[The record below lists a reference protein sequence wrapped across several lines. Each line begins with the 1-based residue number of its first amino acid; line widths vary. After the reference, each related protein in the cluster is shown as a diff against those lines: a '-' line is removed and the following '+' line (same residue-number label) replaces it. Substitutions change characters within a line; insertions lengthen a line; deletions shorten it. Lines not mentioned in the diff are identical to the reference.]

1 LSILLHK
8 GSELARVAKSLL
20 RPKRTTLQDAKQ
32 KNVTQPRRPGH
43 PSKVHQSTRAE
54 EERKLASLRQEIFLK
69 EQELERMNIAYDAAG
84 EWEKKIEYREGKKV
98 AQQQV
103 FELQS
108 ELRAEKQRARDRRRA
123 LKQRKKVRRQLSRV
137 RAELR
142 AVKEGAETPIAEQIQ
157 EYKQEILRLRTD
169 LQAAKRRERVETG
182 PVTGALPD
190 FLIIGAPKC
199 GTTSLYYLLTE
210 HPYVEPAAAKELHF
224 FSSHFDLGVQWYR
237 RCFPRPTHKDG
248 RSTITGEATPSYMG
262 DLYAP
267 ARVADVVPQ
276 ARLIVLLRNP
286 VDRAFSHFQMGRRK
300 GWETAA
306 TFEEA
311 VGAEIA
317 LQPLGEG
324 KANFEPEN
332 STTLDHDS
340 WYLSRG
346 IYVDQLARWSS
357 FFRDEQMLV
366 LRSEDFSWRPEETLK
381 RVLGFL
387 KLPDWEPES
396 GGLHK
401 NLHRGGYEQEM
412 QPATRRWLKEY
423 FEPHNRRL
431 YTFLGEDFGW

>member
-1 LSILLHK
+1 
-8 GSELARVAKSLL
+8 VKSLL
-20 RPKRTTLQDAKQ
+20 RPKRTTLKDAKQ
-32 KNVTQPRRPGH
+32 NVTQPGRPGH
-43 PSKVHQSTRAE
+43 PSKEHQAIRAE
-54 EERKLASLRQEIFLK
+54 QKRKLANLRREISLK
-69 EQELERMNIAYDAAG
+69 EQELERMNIAYDAAK

-103 FELQS
+103 FELRS
-108 ELRAEKQRARDRRRA
+108 ELRAEKQRARVRRRA
-123 LKQRKKVRRQLSRV
+123 LKQRKWIKRQISR
-137 RAELR
+137 LR
-142 AVKEGAETPIAEQIQ
+142 ADLRAAKEGAEALTIEQVQ
-157 EYKQEILRLRTD
+157 EHKQEILRLRTD
-169 LQAAKRRERVETG
+169 LRAAMRRERVETG
-182 PVTGALPD
+182 PATGALPD

-210 HPYVEPAAAKELHF
+210 HPHVEPAAAKELHF

-248 RSTITGEATPSYMG
+248 RSTITGEATPSYLG

-286 VDRAFSHFQMGRRK
+286 VDRAFSHYQMGRRK
-300 GWETAA
+300 GWEMAA

-311 VGAEIA
+311 VGAENA
-317 LQPLGEG
+317 LRPLGEG
-324 KANFEPEN
+324 KASFEPEN
-332 STTLDHDS
+332 STALEDDT
-340 WYLSRG
+340 WYLSGG

-357 FFRDEQMLV
+357 LFRDEQMLV
-366 LRSEDFSWRPEETLK
+366 LRSENFSWRPEETLK

-387 KLPDWEPES
+387 ELPDWEPQA

-401 NLHRGGYEQEM
+401 ILHRGGYEQEM
-412 QPATRRWLKEY
+412 QPATRRRLEEY